1 MTYYFSILI
10 LVAGLA
16 SASPLSINFT
26 NANQNGTAGGQVNFT
41 GSLFNNSG
49 ATLSIGSDSPT
60 LDAPLTLDDT
70 AFFTFSPISVA
81 ASTGSGTFLFFT
93 VNIPFPAGFN
103 VYHGNFAVLD
113 NDSIIVGT
121 ANFTVTLAPV
131 TAPVPEPSTVVV
143 AAPLLF
149 CLFRWIRLRTSPKSY
164 SLGVTTGKERLNS

>member
-26 NANQNGTAGGQVNFT
+26 SANQNGTAGGQVNFT

-49 ATLSIGSDSPT
+49 AAVSIGGDSST

-70 AFFTFSPISVA
+70 AFFTFSPPSVA
-81 ASTGSGTFLFFT
+81 ASTDSGSFLFFT
-93 VNIPFPAGFN
+93 VNIPLLTGFN

-131 TAPVPEPSTVVV
+131 TAAVPEPSTVVV

-149 CLFRWIRLRTSPKSY
+149 CVFRWRRLRTSPKSY
-164 SLGVTTGKERLNS
+164 SLGAITEKERLNN